1 MNGHGAWLKL
11 WYLWLPAGALVV
23 LNVVWLTGLRGTLLG
38 RGSLL
43 AKQVSDAEAEVSK
56 LEGQLG
62 QLERTAKAL
71 EELKAN
77 LGELRERRLGPM
89 RERLVPFLQDVVKRT
104 QEAGLQPERVSY
116 TAHREE
122 KTGLVYFT
130 AAYAVKGSYDQ
141 IRRCVFL
148 LESSPEF
155 VLLDGLGLRGDESA
169 SSLDVGVQ
177 LNVGTYFSDIDENLL
192 KKLGVSEV
200 ASAE

>member
-1 MNGHGAWLKL
+1 VNGRGPWLKL
-11 WYLWLPAGALVV
+11 WYLWLPASVLVV

-43 AKQVSDAEAEVSK
+43 AKQVSEAEAEVGK
-56 LEGQLG
+56 LDGQLR

-71 EELKAN
+71 EELRAN
-77 LGELRERRLGPM
+77 LAELRERRLGPM

-116 TAHREE
+116 AAHREE
-122 KTGLVYFT
+122 KTGLVYF
-130 AAYAVKGSYDQ
+130 AATYSVRGSYDQ

-155 VLLDGLGLRGDESA
+155 VMLDGLGLRGDEST
-169 SSLDVGVQ
+169 SSLDVGIQ

-200 ASAE
+200 AGAE

>member
-1 MNGHGAWLKL
+1 MNGRGAWLKL
-11 WYLWLPAGALVV
+11 WFLSLPVGVLVV
-23 LNVVWLTGLRGTLLG
+23 LNVIWLTGLRGTLLG

-43 AKQVSDAEAEVSK
+43 AKQVGDAEAEVSK
-56 LEGQLG
+56 LDGQLR

-71 EELKAN
+71 EELQAN
-77 LGELRERRLGPM
+77 LEELHERRLGPM
-89 RERLVPFLQDVVKRT
+89 HERLVPFLQDVVKRT

-116 TAHREE
+116 AARREE
-122 KTGLVYFT
+122 KTGLVYF
-130 AAYAVKGSYDQ
+130 AATYGVRGSYEQ

-200 ASAE
+200 AGAE

>member
-1 MNGHGAWLKL
+1 MNGRGAWLKL
-11 WYLWLPAGALVV
+11 WYLWLPAGVLVV
-23 LNVVWLTGLRGTLLG
+23 LNVIWLTGLRGTLLG
-38 RGSLL
+38 RGSVL
-43 AKQVSDAEAEVSK
+43 AKQVSEAEAEVSK
-56 LEGQLG
+56 LDGQLH

-71 EELKAN
+71 EELQAN

-89 RERLVPFLQDVVKRT
+89 RERLVLFLQDVVKRT
-104 QEAGLQPERVSY
+104 QEAGLQPDRVSY

-130 AAYAVKGSYDQ
+130 ATYSVKGSYDK

>member
-1 MNGHGAWLKL
+1 VNGRGAWLKL
-11 WYLWLPAGALVV
+11 WYLWLPAGVLVV
-23 LNVVWLTGLRGTLLG
+23 LNVIWLTGLRGTLLG

-43 AKQVSDAEAEVSK
+43 TKQVSEAESKVGK
-56 LEGQLG
+56 LEGQLR

-71 EELKAN
+71 EELQAN

-89 RERLVPFLQDVVKRT
+89 RNRLVPFLQDVVKRT
-104 QEAGLQPERVSY
+104 QAAGLQPERVSY
-116 TAHREE
+116 AARREE
-122 KTGLVYFT
+122 KTGLVYF
-130 AAYAVKGSYDQ
+130 AATYSVKGSYDQ

-200 ASAE
+200 AGAE

>member
-1 MNGHGAWLKL
+1 MNGRGVWLKL

-23 LNVVWLTGLRGTLLG
+23 LNVIWLTGLRGTLLG

-43 AKQVSDAEAEVSK
+43 AKQVGAAESEVGK
-56 LEGQLG
+56 LDGQLR

-71 EELKAN
+71 EELQAN

-89 RERLVPFLQDVVKRT
+89 HERLVPFLQDVVKRT

-116 TAHREE
+116 AAHPEE
-122 KTGLVYFT
+122 KTGLVYF
-130 AAYAVKGSYDQ
+130 AATYSVKGSYDQ

-148 LESSPEF
+148 LETSPEF

-177 LNVGTYFSDIDENLL
+177 LNVGTYFSDLDENLL

-200 ASAE
+200 AGAE

>member
-1 MNGHGAWLKL
+1 MNGRGAWLKL
-11 WYLWLPAGALVV
+11 WYLWLPAGVLVV
-23 LNVVWLTGLRGTLLG
+23 LNVIWLTGLRGTLLG

-43 AKQVSDAEAEVSK
+43 AKQVGDAEAEVSK
-56 LEGQLG
+56 LEGQLR

-71 EELKAN
+71 EELRAN

-89 RERLVPFLQDVVKRT
+89 HERLVPFLQDVVKRT

-116 TAHREE
+116 AARREE
-122 KTGLVYFT
+122 KTGLVFF
-130 AAYAVKGSYDQ
+130 AATYSVRGSYDQ

-169 SSLDVGVQ
+169 SSLNVGVQ
-177 LNVGTYFSDIDENLL
+177 LNVATYFSDIDENLL

-200 ASAE
+200 AGAE

>member
-1 MNGHGAWLKL
+1 MNGRGAWLKL
-11 WYLWLPAGALVV
+11 WYLWLPAGVLVV

-43 AKQVSDAEAEVSK
+43 AKQVSEAEAEVGK
-56 LEGQLG
+56 LDGQLR

-71 EELKAN
+71 EELRAN

-116 TAHREE
+116 AAHREE
-122 KTGLVYFT
+122 KTGLVYF
-130 AAYAVKGSYDQ
+130 AATYSVRGSYDQ

-155 VLLDGLGLRGDESA
+155 VLLDGLGLRGDEST

-200 ASAE
+200 AGAE

>member
-1 MNGHGAWLKL
+1 VNGRGAWLKL
-11 WYLWLPAGALVV
+11 WYLWLPAGVLMV
-23 LNVVWLTGLRGTLLG
+23 LNVIWLTGLRGTLLG

-43 AKQVSDAEAEVSK
+43 AKQVSAADAEVSK
-56 LEGQLG
+56 LEGQLR
-62 QLERTAKAL
+62 QLEHTAKTL
-71 EELKAN
+71 EELQAN

-89 RERLVPFLQDVVKRT
+89 HERLVPFLQDVVRRT

-116 TAHREE
+116 AAHREE
-122 KTGLVYFT
+122 KTGLVYF
-130 AAYAVKGSYDQ
+130 AATYSVRGSYDQ

-177 LNVGTYFSDIDENLL
+177 LNVGTYFSDIDETLL

-200 ASAE
+200 AGAE

>member
-1 MNGHGAWLKL
+1 VNGRGAWLKL
-11 WYLWLPAGALVV
+11 WYLWLPAGVLVV
-23 LNVVWLTGLRGTLLG
+23 LNVIWLTGLRGTLLG

-43 AKQVSDAEAEVSK
+43 AKQVGDAEAEVSK
-56 LEGQLG
+56 LEGQLR

-71 EELKAN
+71 EELRAN

-89 RERLVPFLQDVVKRT
+89 HERLVPFLQDVVKRT

-116 TAHREE
+116 AARREE
-122 KTGLVYFT
+122 KTGLVFF
-130 AAYAVKGSYDQ
+130 AATYSVRGSYDQ

-169 SSLDVGVQ
+169 SSLNVGVQ
-177 LNVGTYFSDIDENLL
+177 LNVATYFSDIDENLL

-200 ASAE
+200 AGAE